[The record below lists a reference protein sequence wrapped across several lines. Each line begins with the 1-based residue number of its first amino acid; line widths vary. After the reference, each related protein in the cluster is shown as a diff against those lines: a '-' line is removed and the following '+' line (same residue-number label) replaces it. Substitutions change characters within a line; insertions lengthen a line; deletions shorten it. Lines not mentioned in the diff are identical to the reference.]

1 MVTNVVPGNNLHV
14 TPPLSLNAANVM
26 KIKHVPLVVVL
37 AKTLTLLLMTPLVVI
52 NVKPFATL

>member
-1 MVTNVVPGNNLHV
+1 MTNAVPGNNSPV

-26 KIKHVPLVVVL
+26 QIKNVPLADVS
-37 AKTLTLLLMTPLVVI
+37 AKMLTLLLMTPLVVI